1 MLLNL
6 NIIDLAVVKSLDLD
20 LEKGMSVL
28 TGETGAGKSIL
39 LTALGLAL
47 GDRADS
53 GYVRPECKRAEVN
66 LEFDLADAP
75 GAQQWLKDNELDDEQ
90 HCLIRRIVNQDGRSK
105 AYINNRPVTLQFLQE
120 LSEKLVEIHGQHAHL
135 TLLNSDEQRRLLD
148 VYAKNQNLLD
158 QVNSCYKQWLL
169 AHKELA
175 SLIKASVDQ
184 TEREELLRYQIEE
197 LQQLDLA
204 SFSYSS
210 LSEEHSKLANLG
222 QILSTGQAQVDLLY
236 ENDQLSVNQMLSH
249 SVSELTHIAR
259 FAPEITEICN
269 LLSEAQ
275 IQTEEAAIQLRRFLE
290 SQEADPQ
297 RMELLENQIGVIQSL
312 SRKHHV
318 TPDELPEL
326 VGKLEAELDGL
337 THSGERIETLKTDTA
352 QLLAQYHQLAAQL
365 SEQRR
370 KTGQKLQKQIST
382 MIKELGMPQGE
393 FLVDITDLDTDT
405 PKLNGKDKIEFLVS
419 ANPGLPPKPLAKVA
433 SGGELSRIS
442 LAIQVTTAN
451 DKTTPTLI
459 FDEVD
464 SGIGGGVAEIV
475 GQKLRSLSHN
485 RQVMCVTHLPQVAA
499 QAHHHLYVEK
509 NNKTDITSSS
519 VKLLNDEERVEE
531 IARMLGGVTITANTL
546 AHAKEML
553 FQSTSGT
560 QQEGTT
566 IGNQNQ

>member
-6 NIIDLAVVKSLDLD
+6 TIIDLAVVKSLDLD
-20 LEKGMSVL
+20 LETGMSVL

-53 GYVRPECKRAEVN
+53 GYVRPDCKRAEVN
-66 LEFDLADAP
+66 LEFDLTDAP
-75 GAQQWLKDNELDDEQ
+75 NAQQWLKDNELDNEQ

-105 AYINNRPVTLQFLQE
+105 AYINNRPVTLQYLQE
-120 LSEKLVEIHGQHAHL
+120 LSETLVEIHGQHAHL
-135 TLLNSDEQRRLLD
+135 TLLNPDEQRRLLD
-148 VYAKNQNLLD
+148 AYAKNQPLLD
-158 QVNSCYKQWLL
+158 QVNQCYKQWLSV
-169 AHKELA
+169 HKELS
-175 SLIKASVDQ
+175 SLIKAGDDQ
-184 TEREELLRYQIEE
+184 SEREEFLRYQLEE
-197 LQQLDLA
+197 LQALNLT
-204 SFSYSS
+204 SFNYAA
-210 LSEEHSKLANLG
+210 LSEEHSKLANFG
-222 QILSTGQAQVDLLY
+222 QILSTGRAQVELLY
-236 ENDQLSVNQMLSH
+236 ESDQQSVNQMLSH
-249 SVSELTHIAR
+249 STAELSQIAR
-259 FAPEITEICN
+259 YAPELNDICA

-275 IQTEEAAIQLRRFLE
+275 ILTEEAALQLRRFLE

-297 RMELLENQIGVIQSL
+297 QLEHLENQIGIIQNL

-318 TPDELPEL
+318 TPDQLAD
-326 VGKLEAELDGL
+326 VVNKLNTELDNI
-337 THSGERIETLKTDTA
+337 THSGERIADLTTETLA
-352 QLLAQYHQLAAQL
+352 LEQQYQQLSTQL
-365 SEQRR
+365 SEQRHVAA
-370 KTGQKLQKQIST
+370 QKLQSQISV

-393 FLVDITDLDTDT
+393 FLVAMSNLDATT

-419 ANPGLPPKPLAKVA
+419 ANPGLPAKPLAKVA

-475 GQKLRSLSHN
+475 GQKLRSLSQY

-509 NNKTDITSSS
+509 NNESDITSSQ
-519 VKLLNDEERVEE
+519 VRLLKNEERVEE
-531 IARMLGGVTITANTL
+531 IARMLGGVTMTANTL
-546 AHAKEML
+546 AHAQEML
-553 FQSTSGT
+553 SLGVKQS
-560 QQEGTT
+560 
-566 IGNQNQ
+566 

>member
-6 NIIDLAVVKSLDLD
+6 TIIDLAVVKSLDLD
-20 LEKGMSVL
+20 LETGMSVL

-53 GYVRPECKRAEVN
+53 GYVRPDCKRAEVN
-66 LEFDLADAP
+66 LEFDLTDAP
-75 GAQQWLKDNELDDEQ
+75 NAQQWLKDNELDNEQ

-105 AYINNRPVTLQFLQE
+105 AYINNRPVTLQYLQE

-135 TLLNSDEQRRLLD
+135 TLLNPDEQRRLLD
-148 VYAKNQNLLD
+148 AYAKNQPLLD
-158 QVNSCYKQWLL
+158 QVNQCYKQWLSV
-169 AHKELA
+169 HKELS
-175 SLIKASVDQ
+175 SLIKAGDDQ
-184 TEREELLRYQIEE
+184 SEREEFLRYQLEE
-197 LQQLDLA
+197 LQALNLA
-204 SFSYSS
+204 SFNYAA
-210 LSEEHSKLANLG
+210 LSEEHSKLANFG
-222 QILSTGQAQVDLLY
+222 QILTTGRAQVEVLY
-236 ENDQLSVNQMLSH
+236 ESDQQSVNQMLSH
-249 SVSELTHIAR
+249 SAAELNQIAR
-259 FAPEITEICN
+259 YAPELNDICA

-275 IQTEEAAIQLRRFLE
+275 ILTEEAALQLRRFLE

-297 RMELLENQIGVIQSL
+297 QLEHLENQIGIIQNL

-318 TPDELPEL
+318 TPDQLAD
-326 VGKLEAELDGL
+326 VVNKLNTELDNI
-337 THSGERIETLKTDTA
+337 THSGERIADLTTETLA
-352 QLLAQYHQLAAQL
+352 LEQQYQQFSAQL
-365 SEQRR
+365 SEQRHVAA
-370 KTGQKLQKQIST
+370 QKLQSQISV

-393 FLVDITDLDTDT
+393 FLVAMSSLDAAT

-419 ANPGLPPKPLAKVA
+419 ANPGLPAKPLAKVA

-475 GQKLRSLSHN
+475 GQKLRSLSQY

-509 NNKTDITSSS
+509 NNESDITSSQ
-519 VKLLNDEERVEE
+519 VRLLKNEERVEE
-531 IARMLGGVTITANTL
+531 IARMLGGVTMTANTL
-546 AHAKEML
+546 AHAQEML
-553 FQSTSGT
+553 SLGVKQP
-560 QQEGTT
+560 
-566 IGNQNQ
+566 

>member
-53 GYVRPECKRAEVN
+53 GYVRPESKRAEVN
-66 LEFDLADAP
+66 LEFDLSDAP
-75 GAQQWLKDNELDDEQ
+75 NAYQWLIDNELDDDK
-90 HCLIRRIVNQDGRSK
+90 HCLIRRVINQDGRSK
-105 AYINNRPVTLQFLQE
+105 AYINDRPVTLQSLQE
-120 LSEKLVEIHGQHAHL
+120 LSEQLVEIHGQHAHL

-148 VYAKNQNLLD
+148 NYAKNTDLIEQLNA
-158 QVNSCYKQWLL
+158 CYKQWHST
-169 AHKELA
+169 HKELERCV
-175 SLIKASVDQ
+175 KANIDQ
-184 TEREELLRYQIEE
+184 SDREEFLTYQIAE
-197 LQQLDLA
+197 LEQLDLVNYNYA
-204 SFSYSS
+204 A
-210 LSEEHSKLANLG
+210 LTEEHSKIANLG
-222 QILSTGQAQVDLLY
+222 QILATGQKQVDILY
-236 ENDQLSVNQMLSH
+236 ESDQLSVNQLLNRSVIDLSG
-249 SVSELTHIAR
+249 LTQY
-259 FAPEITEICN
+259 APELNEICA
-269 LLSEAQ
+269 LLTEAQ

-290 SQEADPQ
+290 SQEADPHY
-297 RMELLENQIGVIQSL
+297 LDSLESKLGVIQNL

-318 TPDELPEL
+318 NPDELPQLVNTLQTEL
-326 VGKLEAELDGL
+326 HNL
-337 THSGERIETLKTDTA
+337 THSGERIEVLQKEVVELRA
-352 QLLAQYHQLAAQL
+352 KYNKLAVQLTEH
-365 SEQRR
+365 R
-370 KTGQKLQKQIST
+370 KTGAQKLQKHISD

-393 FLVDITDLDTDT
+393 FIVSITALDTDT
-405 PKLNGKDKIEFLVS
+405 PKLNGLDKIEYLIS
-419 ANPGLPPKPLAKVA
+419 ANPGLPPKSLAKVA

-442 LAIQVTTAN
+442 LAIQVTTSN

-475 GQKLRSLSHN
+475 GQKLRTLSHN

-509 NNKTDITSSS
+509 NNKTDITSSN
-519 VKLLNDEERVEE
+519 VRLLSTDERVEE

-553 FQSTSGT
+553 FHTTSSSPL
-560 QQEGTT
+560 EG
-566 IGNQNQ
+566 

>member
-53 GYVRPECKRAEVN
+53 GYVRPDAKRAEIN

-75 GAQQWLKDNELDDEQ
+75 LAQQWLKDNELDDDHQ
-90 HCLIRRIVNQDGRSK
+90 CLIRRVVNSDGRSK
-105 AYINNRPVTLQFLQE
+105 AYINNRPVTLQALQE
-120 LSEKLVEIHGQHAHL
+120 LSETLVEIHGQHAHL
-135 TLLNSDEQRRLLD
+135 TLLNTDEQRRLLD
-148 VYAKNQNLLD
+148 SYAKNQPLLD
-158 QVNSCYKQWLL
+158 SVNACYREW
-169 AHKELA
+169 HHTSKELA
-175 SLIKASVDQ
+175 SLIKAGVDQ

-197 LQQLDLA
+197 LQQLDLEN
-204 SFSYSS
+204 FSYAE
-210 LSEEHSKLANLG
+210 LSEEHGKLANLG
-222 QILSTGQAQVDLLY
+222 QILITGQTQVDLLY
-236 ENDQLSVNQMLSH
+236 EDDRQSVNQILNH
-249 SVSELTHIAR
+249 SLVELNYIAQ
-259 FAPEITEICN
+259 FAPELNEICTM
-269 LLSEAQ
+269 LSEAQ
-275 IQTEEAAIQLRRFLE
+275 IQVEEASLQLRRFLE
-290 SQEADPQ
+290 LQEADPHRLQ
-297 RMELLENQIGVIQSL
+297 ALENQLGIIHSL

-326 VGKLEAELDGL
+326 VGKLERELDGL
-337 THSGERIETLKTDTA
+337 THSSERIEALTA
-352 QLLAQYHQLAAQL
+352 SAKQLLAQYNQLASEL
-365 SEQRR
+365 SGQRHLSG
-370 KTGQKLQKQIST
+370 KKLQQQISA

-393 FLVDITDLDTDT
+393 FLVDIGALDSET

-419 ANPGLPPKPLAKVA
+419 ANPGLPAKPLAKVA

-442 LAIQVTTAN
+442 LAIQVTTSS
-451 DKTTPTLI
+451 DKTTPTMI

-464 SGIGGGVAEIV
+464 SGIGGGIAEIV

-509 NNKTDITSSS
+509 NNQTDITSSN
-519 VKLLNDEERVEE
+519 VRLLETEERVEE
-531 IARMLGGVTITANTL
+531 IARMLGGVNITANTL

-553 FQSTSGT
+553 FQSISG
-560 QQEGTT
+560 
-566 IGNQNQ
+566 N

>member
-6 NIIDLAVVKSLDLD
+6 TIIDLAVVKSLDLD
-20 LEKGMSVL
+20 LETGMSVL

-53 GYVRPECKRAEVN
+53 GYVRPDCKRAEVN
-66 LEFDLADAP
+66 LEFDLTDAP
-75 GAQQWLKDNELDDEQ
+75 NAQQWLKDNELDNEQ

-105 AYINNRPVTLQFLQE
+105 AYINNRPVTLQYLQE

-135 TLLNSDEQRRLLD
+135 TLLNPDEQRRLLD
-148 VYAKNQNLLD
+148 AYAKNQPLLD
-158 QVNSCYKQWLL
+158 QVNQCYKQWLSV
-169 AHKELA
+169 HKELS
-175 SLIKASVDQ
+175 SLIKAGDDQ
-184 TEREELLRYQIEE
+184 SEREEFLRYQLEE
-197 LQQLDLA
+197 LQALNLA
-204 SFSYSS
+204 SFNYAA
-210 LSEEHSKLANLG
+210 LSEEHSKLANFG
-222 QILSTGQAQVDLLY
+222 QILTTGRAQVEVLY
-236 ENDQLSVNQMLSH
+236 ESDQQSVNQMLSH
-249 SVSELTHIAR
+249 SAAELNQIAR
-259 FAPEITEICN
+259 YAPELNDICA

-275 IQTEEAAIQLRRFLE
+275 ILTEEAALQLRRFLE

-297 RMELLENQIGVIQSL
+297 QLEHLENQISIIQNL

-318 TPDELPEL
+318 TPDQLAD
-326 VGKLEAELDGL
+326 VVNKLNTELDNI
-337 THSGERIETLKTDTA
+337 THSGERIADLTTETLA
-352 QLLAQYHQLAAQL
+352 LEQQYQQFSAQL
-365 SEQRR
+365 SEQRHVAA
-370 KTGQKLQKQIST
+370 QKLQSQISV

-393 FLVDITDLDTDT
+393 FLVAMSSLDAAT

-419 ANPGLPPKPLAKVA
+419 ANPGLPAKPLAKVA

-475 GQKLRSLSHN
+475 GQKLRSLSQY

-509 NNKTDITSSS
+509 NNESDITSSQ
-519 VKLLNDEERVEE
+519 VRLLKNEERVEE
-531 IARMLGGVTITANTL
+531 IARMLGGVTMTANTL
-546 AHAKEML
+546 AHAQEML
-553 FQSTSGT
+553 SLGVKQP
-560 QQEGTT
+560 
-566 IGNQNQ
+566 

>member
-6 NIIDLAVVKSLDLD
+6 TIIDLAVVKALDLD

-53 GYVRPECKRAEVN
+53 GYVRPGSKRAEVN

-75 GAQQWLKDNELDDEQ
+75 DAQQWLKDNELDDEQ

-148 VYAKNQNLLD
+148 AYAKNQSLLD
-158 QVNSCYKQWLL
+158 QVNGCYKHWLL

-175 SLIKASVDQ
+175 GLIKASVDQ
-184 TEREELLRYQIEE
+184 SEREELLRYQLEE

-204 SFSYSS
+204 NFSYSA
-210 LSEEHSKLANLG
+210 LSEEHGKLANLG
-222 QILSTGQAQVDLLY
+222 QILSTGLAQVELLY
-236 ENDQLSVNQMLSH
+236 EGDPQSVNQMLSH
-249 SVSELTHIAR
+249 SVIELTHIAR
-259 FAPEITEICN
+259 YAPELTDICT

-275 IQTEEAAIQLRRFLE
+275 ILTEEAALQLRRFLE

-297 RMELLENQIGVIQSL
+297 RMEQLENQIGVVQSL

-318 TPDELPEL
+318 TPDELPDL
-326 VGKLEAELDGL
+326 VGKLEAELDSL
-337 THSGERIETLKTDTA
+337 THSGERIETLTAETA
-352 QLLAQYHQLAAQL
+352 QLLAQYRQLAAQL
-365 SEQRR
+365 SEQR
-370 KTGQKLQKQIST
+370 KTTGQKLQQQISV

-393 FLVDITDLDTDT
+393 FLVDINELESDA

-442 LAIQVTTAN
+442 LAIQVTTSN

-509 NNKTDITSSS
+509 NNKTDITSSQ
-519 VKLLNDEERVEE
+519 VRRLHDEERVEE
-531 IARMLGGVTITANTL
+531 IARMLGGVTMTANTL

-553 FQSTSGT
+553 STGVK
-560 QQEGTT
+560 QP
-566 IGNQNQ
+566 

>member
-6 NIIDLAVVKSLDLD
+6 TIIDLAVVKSLDLD
-20 LEKGMSVL
+20 LETGMSVL

-53 GYVRPECKRAEVN
+53 GYVRPDCKRAEVN
-66 LEFDLADAP
+66 LEFDLTDAP
-75 GAQQWLKDNELDDEQ
+75 NAQQWLKDNELDNEQ

-105 AYINNRPVTLQFLQE
+105 AYINNRPVTLQYLQE

-135 TLLNSDEQRRLLD
+135 TLLNPDEQRRLLD
-148 VYAKNQNLLD
+148 AYAKNQPLLD
-158 QVNSCYKQWLL
+158 QVNQCYKQWLS
-169 AHKELA
+169 AHKELS
-175 SLIKASVDQ
+175 SLIKAGDDQ
-184 TEREELLRYQIEE
+184 SEREEFLRYQLEE
-197 LQQLDLA
+197 LQALNLT
-204 SFSYSS
+204 SFNYAA
-210 LSEEHSKLANLG
+210 LSEEHSKLANFG
-222 QILSTGQAQVDLLY
+222 QILSTGRAQVELLY
-236 ENDQLSVNQMLSH
+236 ESDQQSVNQMLSH
-249 SVSELTHIAR
+249 STAELSQIAR
-259 FAPEITEICN
+259 YAPELNDICA

-275 IQTEEAAIQLRRFLE
+275 ILTEEAALQLRRFLE

-297 RMELLENQIGVIQSL
+297 QLEHLENQIGIIQNL

-318 TPDELPEL
+318 TPDQLAD
-326 VGKLEAELDGL
+326 VVNKLNTELDNI
-337 THSGERIETLKTDTA
+337 THSGERIADLTTETLA
-352 QLLAQYHQLAAQL
+352 LEQQYQQLSTQL
-365 SEQRR
+365 SEQRHVAA
-370 KTGQKLQKQIST
+370 QKLQSQISV

-393 FLVDITDLDTDT
+393 FLVAMSNLDATT

-419 ANPGLPPKPLAKVA
+419 ANPGLPAKPLAKVA

-475 GQKLRSLSHN
+475 GQKLRSLSQY

-509 NNKTDITSSS
+509 NNESDITSSQ
-519 VKLLNDEERVEE
+519 VRLLKNEERVEE
-531 IARMLGGVTITANTL
+531 IARMLGGVTMTANTL
-546 AHAKEML
+546 AHAQEML
-553 FQSTSGT
+553 SLGVKQP
-560 QQEGTT
+560 
-566 IGNQNQ
+566 

>member
-6 NIIDLAVVKSLDLD
+6 TIIDLAVVKSLDLD
-20 LEKGMSVL
+20 LETGMSVL

-53 GYVRPECKRAEVN
+53 GYVRPDCKRAEVN
-66 LEFDLADAP
+66 LEFDLTDAP
-75 GAQQWLKDNELDDEQ
+75 NAQQWLKDNELDNEQ

-105 AYINNRPVTLQFLQE
+105 AYINNRPVTLQYLQE

-135 TLLNSDEQRRLLD
+135 TLLNPDEQRRLLD
-148 VYAKNQNLLD
+148 AYAKNQPVLD
-158 QVNSCYKQWLL
+158 QVNQCYKQWLSV
-169 AHKELA
+169 HKELS
-175 SLIKASVDQ
+175 SLIKAGDDQ
-184 TEREELLRYQIEE
+184 SEREEFLRYQLEE
-197 LQQLDLA
+197 LQTLNLT
-204 SFSYSS
+204 SFNYAA
-210 LSEEHSKLANLG
+210 LSEEHSKLANFG
-222 QILSTGQAQVDLLY
+222 QILTTGRAQVEVLY
-236 ENDQLSVNQMLSH
+236 ESDQQSVNQMLSH
-249 SVSELTHIAR
+249 SAAELNQIAR
-259 FAPEITEICN
+259 YAPELNDICA

-275 IQTEEAAIQLRRFLE
+275 ILTEEAALQLRRFLE

-297 RMELLENQIGVIQSL
+297 QLEHLENQIGIIQNL

-318 TPDELPEL
+318 TPDQLL
-326 VGKLEAELDGL
+326 DVVNKLNTELDNI
-337 THSGERIETLKTDTA
+337 THSGERIAALTTETVALE
-352 QLLAQYHQLAAQL
+352 QQYQQFSAQL
-365 SEQRR
+365 SEQRHVAA
-370 KTGQKLQKQIST
+370 QKLQSQISV

-393 FLVDITDLDTDT
+393 FLVAMSSFDAAT

-419 ANPGLPPKPLAKVA
+419 ANPGLPAKPLAKVA

-475 GQKLRSLSHN
+475 GQKLRSLSQY

-509 NNKTDITSSS
+509 NNKSDITSSQ
-519 VKLLNDEERVEE
+519 VRLLQKEERVEE
-531 IARMLGGVTITANTL
+531 IARMLGGVTMTANTL
-546 AHAKEML
+546 AHAQEML
-553 FQSTSGT
+553 SLGVKQP
-560 QQEGTT
+560 
-566 IGNQNQ
+566 

>member
-75 GAQQWLKDNELDDEQ
+75 GAQQWLKENELDNEQ

-148 VYAKNQNLLD
+148 AYAKNQNLVD
-158 QVNSCYKQWLL
+158 QVNTCYKHWLL

-175 SLIKASVDQ
+175 SLIKTSVDQ
-184 TEREELLRYQIEE
+184 SEREELLRYQIEE
-197 LQQLDLA
+197 LQQLDLVN
-204 SFSYSS
+204 FSYSA
-210 LSEEHSKLANLG
+210 LSEEHGKLANLG

-236 ENDQLSVNQMLSH
+236 EGDPQSVNQMLSH

-259 FAPEITEICN
+259 FAPELTEICN

-297 RMELLENQIGVIQSL
+297 RMELLENQIGVIQGL

-318 TPDELPEL
+318 TPDELPE
-326 VGKLEAELDGL
+326 VAGKLEAELDGL
-337 THSGERIETLKTDTA
+337 THSGERIESLKVDTA
-352 QLLAQYHQLAAQL
+352 QLLTQYHQLAAQL

-370 KTGQKLQKQIST
+370 QTGQKLEIQISA

-393 FLVDITDLDTDT
+393 FLVDITEMDSDT

-442 LAIQVTTAN
+442 LAIQVTTSN

-509 NNKTDITSSS
+509 NNKTDITSSH
-519 VKLLNDEERVEE
+519 VRLLNDNERVEE

-553 FQSTSGT
+553 FQSTSGA
-560 QQEGTT
+560 
-566 IGNQNQ
+566 